1 MNMLYNLNI
10 IHNVNMVITTQ
21 KRKHHKKRIN
31 KKWLKKYGYNS
42 KPNPDVFLTNNSI
55 IGHPETI
62 RKLQQLINKKGGV
75 NDSDKESK
83 WITKNTSQMIGIPN
97 NFIMNTF

>member
-1 MNMLYNLNI
+1 MLYGLNI
-10 IHNVNMVITTQ
+10 VESIGMVIKTQ

-55 IGHPETI
+55 VGHPETI
-62 RKLQQLINKKGGV
+62 RKLQQLINKKGGI
-75 NDSDKESK
+75 NDSYQESK
-83 WITKNTSQMIGIPN
+83 WIAKNTLQTIGIPN